1 MVMVDEGCAAGFVD
15 RDISASGVDSTR
27 GYDTKGVDNE
37 QPLTP
42 QDQVVAILDIKARDP
57 PPLPVDPKHAR
68 ATAKAVREHT
78 LAIRPE
84 QRKQAHNFA
93 LATPLKATSIAEW
106 VEQHRSLQRKEHTL
120 KTALLMALYPKRTGV
135 DVCKQVGCSIGHM
148 YIVRGLALHLRM
160 HPFTRSEVQ
169 CACGEPFHYTARYT
183 ARVNNKRSA
192 SPTAFG
198 CNVNKR
204 MQAADTLLLFQ
215 SGARCFKI

>member
-1 MVMVDEGCAAGFVD
+1 MQWMVDDDLGRAAGLVD
-15 RDISASGVDSTR
+15 RDGVDSTR
-27 GYDTKGVDNE
+27 GYDLTRATKGVDNE

-42 QDQVVAILDIKARDP
+42 QDQVIAILDIKARYP
-57 PPLPVDPKHAR
+57 PPLPVEPKHAR

-93 LATPLKATSIAEW
+93 LATPLKATTIAEW

-169 CACGEPFHYTARYT
+169 CACEEPFHYTT
-183 ARVNNKRSA
+183 HVNNKRSV

-198 CNVNKR
+198 CNENKR

-215 SGARCFKI
+215 SRARFFKM